1 MIPVCLERMHLP
13 ANVRTYISSLY
24 GNLSGKVQTSDW
36 VSEEFKF
43 RKGVFQGD
51 PLSPIIFL
59 ICFNPIL
66 EDLKTFEGSDGY
78 CLGDI
83 SYITLPFAD
92 DFNLITRDIR
102 KHRKLMA
109 RLQDLTSS
117 MGLRLKPRKCRSL
130 SIKSGKSVDLP
141 FSLGDAQISS
151 ILHDKCHKFLGGFY
165 TFNFSVP
172 SVANII
178 KERIGDQLKNVDALL
193 IRNEYKVRIYSEYFL
208 GANRFVFSVHDLC
221 LSQLNDLN
229 ALTHRYL
236 KKWLGLPN
244 GASWALVHD
253 AHGLNIKSISHLYM
267 ESRALS
273 LSKIRLFGDDRVR
286 HALDSKEDREEKWCR
301 KFSSATYVRDVLAE
315 VVPQVAPNNQE
326 VVGNNLDLSLGSSEQ
341 FSPLPE
347 GLVEEVAAVE
357 AAVHAS
363 APTSRALTRNQLKSK
378 IQGGVQSH
386 VDDFWKEKVGH
397 YIMQGDYLALLMEED
412 SCITWKSY
420 LWDIPQGVLN
430 LP

>member
-1 MIPVCLERMHLP
+1 M
-13 ANVRTYISSLY
+13 
-24 GNLSGKVQTSDW
+24 
-36 VSEEFKF
+36 
-43 RKGVFQGD
+43 
-51 PLSPIIFL
+51 
-59 ICFNPIL
+59 
-66 EDLKTFEGSDGY
+66 
-78 CLGDI
+78 
-83 SYITLPFAD
+83 
-92 DFNLITRDIR
+92 
-102 KHRKLMA
+102 
-109 RLQDLTSS
+109 
-117 MGLRLKPRKCRSL
+117 
-130 SIKSGKSVDLP
+130 DLP

-151 ILHDKCHKFLGGFY
+151 ILQDKCQKFLGGFY
-165 TFNFSVP
+165 TFIFSVP

-193 IRNEYKVRIYSEYFL
+193 IWNEFKVRIYSEYFL
-208 GANRFVFSVHDLC
+208 GANRFVFSVHNLC

-229 ALTHRYL
+229 TLTHCYL

-253 AHGLNIKSISHLYM
+253 AHGLYIKSISHLYM

-326 VVGNNLDLSLGSSEQ
+326 VVGNTLDLSLGSSEQ

-357 AAVHAS
+357 AAVNAS
-363 APTSRALTRNQLKSK
+363 APTSRALTQNQLKSK

-420 LWDIPQGVLN
+420 LWDIPQGVLKFAIRG
-430 LP
+430 